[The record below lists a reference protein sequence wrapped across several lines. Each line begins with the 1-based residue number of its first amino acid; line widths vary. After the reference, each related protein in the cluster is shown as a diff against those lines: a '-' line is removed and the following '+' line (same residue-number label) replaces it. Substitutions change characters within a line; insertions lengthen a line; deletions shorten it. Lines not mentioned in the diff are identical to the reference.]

1 MNHIH
6 TQNEIE
12 TRNTGVEP
20 IGSTGLLDDAEL
32 AVLASHGVRLLDDL
46 ADLASDELMEIIG
59 GPAMDRARADQVIM
73 AARAHWFEKS

>member
-6 TQNEIE
+6 TQIEIE
-12 TRNTGVEP
+12 TRSSGVEP
-20 IGSTGLLDDAEL
+20 IGSMGLLDDAEL
-32 AVLASHGVRLLDDL
+32 AVLAAQGVRSLDDL
-46 ADLASDELMEIIG
+46 ADLASDELMELIG